1 MTASA
6 QHRSITKAQLAQAL
20 QKWEQLHRSGGCL
33 AAEAADVLPVEEVAA
48 AGAEA
53 LWNWLDEVV
62 AEAA

>member
-6 QHRSITKAQLAQAL
+6 QHRTITKAQLAQAL

-48 AGAEA
+48 AGADA
-53 LWNWLDEVV
+53 LWQWLDEVV
-62 AEAA
+62 QESA